1 MKPNR
6 VVANSGVQAFSGG
19 SSGAFG
25 LTISGEI
32 WRAWTLLDSHMSLKR
47 RVLTV
52 SRQLLAQVPGGLKRP
67 NPVVTRAA
75 ENERANRKHHGY
87 LPPNVPSFFSSPY
100 QSGGYSWR
108 GGDSKHNAVANP
120 PFRQSLLNITVCPW
134 NREASVYL

>member
-52 SRQLLAQVPGGLKRP
+52 SGSYWRKCREDLKGRIRLSLAPLKTSARTGNIMVICRLMSP
-67 NPVVTRAA
+67 HFFLAHTNQEDIRGVVEIQNIMRLQTLRS
-75 ENERANRKHHGY
+75 ANHY
-87 LPPNVPSFFSSPY
+87 
-100 QSGGYSWR
+100 
-108 GGDSKHNAVANP
+108 
-120 PFRQSLLNITVCPW
+120 
-134 NREASVYL
+134 